1 MSNYISIGENIT
13 FSSIREYISNNKI
26 GAESTILLNIADF
39 EALIFEM
46 RTHTQEGI
54 DLPIRLQE
62 VLITSDTTDTV
73 PKGKILLK
81 ENHKS

>member
-1 MSNYISIGENIT
+1 MSDYISIGENIT
-13 FSSIREYISNNKI
+13 FSSIREYISNNEI
-26 GAESTILLNIADF
+26 AAGNTILLNIADF

-54 DLPIRLQE
+54 ELPIKVQD